1 MKICTILGARPQ
13 FIKAVSLSR
22 KVKEYKLKGVDIEE
36 IIIHTGQH
44 YDDGMSKVFFEEMGI
59 PKPNYYLNFGNL
71 SHGAMTG
78 RMIEEIEKILLD
90 YMPDWVV
97 VYGDTNSTLAGAI
110 ATSKLNI
117 KLAHVEAG
125 LRSKNNLMPEEINR
139 IITDR
144 VSNILFCSTTQSIE
158 NLKNEGVDS
167 WVDTQYFLSGDIM
180 LESTNHFKNSA
191 LKPTNISI
199 KNNFILTTIHR
210 AENTNDPEKL
220 SNIFDSLKE
229 ISKEN
234 QVILPLHPRTSN
246 ILKKNNIN
254 TKGITLIPPVGF
266 INMAWLLSNCLAV
279 VTDSGGLQKE
289 AYFHK
294 KPCLT
299 LREETEWVELVENG
313 VNILSSWH
321 KSDILNSFEKTL
333 LIPED
338 KFDKEFYGDGNCST
352 FILEKLMN
360 YESNE

>member
-22 KVKEYKLKGVDIEE
+22 KIKEYKLKGIDIEE
-36 IIIHTGQH
+36 VIIHTGQH
-44 YDDGMSKVFFEEMGI
+44 YDDEMSKVFFDEMGI
-59 PKPNYYLNFGNL
+59 PVPKYSLNFGNL

-78 RMIEEIEKILLD
+78 RMIEEIENILID
-90 YMPDWVV
+90 YKPDWVV

-125 LRSKNNLMPEEINR
+125 LRSKNNSMPEEINR

-144 VSNILFCSTTQSIE
+144 VSNILFCSTNQSIE
-158 NLKNEGVDS
+158 NLKNEGIDS

-180 LESTNHFKNSA
+180 LESTNHFKNLA

-199 KNNFILTTIHR
+199 NNNFILTTIHR

-229 ISKEN
+229 ISKKN
-234 QVILPLHPRTSN
+234 QVILPLHPRTKN
-246 ILKKNNIN
+246 LLKKNNIN
-254 TKGITLIPPVGF
+254 TKGITILPPVGF
-266 INMAWLLSNCLAV
+266 INMVWLLSNCSV
-279 VTDSGGLQKE
+279 VITDSGGLQKE

-299 LREETEWVELVENG
+299 LREETEWVELVEHG
-313 VNILSSWH
+313 VNILSSWR
-321 KSDILNSFEKTL
+321 KSDILDSFKKIEH
-333 LIPED
+333 IPENNFS
-338 KFDKEFYGDGNCST
+338 KQLYGDGNCSA
-352 FILEKLMN
+352 FILEKLIN
-360 YESNE
+360 Y